1 MKDSQVLVR
10 KPGLTLARILAL
22 SLSWCFVIATEPVY
36 AWNPGG
42 HKIVNYVAWLQL
54 DDPTRTEAIELI
66 KEHERFEEDFIQRMP
81 PSIADGP
88 QELKDQWVFLQ
99 ATAWPDIARNQPR
112 FHHGTWHYVNFP
124 HFVST
129 KDKEGLDLSHINL
142 DSQLPV
148 TVDNEDGLNIL
159 QAILLNE
166 QVLNSNSSTDPQKAI
181 GLCWLMHLIGDV
193 HQPLHS
199 TALFTTGVF
208 SDADGDR
215 GGNQIEVDGTN
226 LHAYW
231 DNLLGNPT
239 TIGNIGARAQGALD
253 KFGERGAKATHF
265 MNALHWAQ
273 ESHHLA
279 KQAVYTKEI
288 FDVIREHDDD
298 SQSTIKVSLT
308 PEYKSSAEW
317 IATQRIVEAGFRL
330 ARTIEEVVGEK
341 G

>member
-1 MKDSQVLVR
+1 L
-10 KPGLTLARILAL
+10 
-22 SLSWCFVIATEPVY
+22 
-36 AWNPGG
+36 
-42 HKIVNYVAWLQL
+42 
-54 DDPTRTEAIELI
+54 
-66 KEHERFEEDFIQRMP
+66 P

-88 QELKDQWVFLQ
+88 QESKDQWVFLQ

-112 FHHGTWHYVNFP
+112 YHHGAWHYVNFP

-181 GLCWLMHLIGDV
+181 GLCWLMHLIGDI

-279 KQAVYTKEI
+279 KEAVYTKEI
-288 FDVIREHDDD
+288 FDVVRERDDD
-298 SQSTIKVSLT
+298 SESTIRVSLT
-308 PEYKSSAEW
+308 PEYKSSAES

-330 ARTIEEVVGEK
+330 ARAIEEVVGNK
-341 G
+341 HLILGLSRH